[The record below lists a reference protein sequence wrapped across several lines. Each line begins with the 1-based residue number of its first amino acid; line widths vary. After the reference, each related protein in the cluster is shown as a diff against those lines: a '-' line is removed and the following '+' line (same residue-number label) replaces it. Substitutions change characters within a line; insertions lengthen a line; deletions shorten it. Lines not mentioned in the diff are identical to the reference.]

1 MFRKYFHIVLL
12 ILFASA
18 CSPYQRA
25 LKKHKNLSEAEK
37 LNISTNFVEAS
48 RYKILNDMESAKKM
62 YQEILERDPLHDASL
77 YELAE
82 LKSKNKEFKTA
93 DSLYKLAV
101 KLEPENYWYKLGYA
115 ENLVRLGKFQD
126 AANQY
131 RSVIEKNPQRYELYE
146 YEAQCYIYDRKPEKA
161 VELYDKLESIIGYS
175 EEIGI
180 QKYNIYKSSGNL
192 IKAMDVIR
200 SLADNFPENV
210 QYNLVLI
217 GWYMNTGRTGQ
228 AINRINAV
236 LEVDSQN
243 VLAKTFLADYY
254 HISGKDKEG
263 INIISSIISSENAS
277 IDEKIALL
285 MNVYDTKSVYGDTS
299 VVYDL
304 LDKLVEVNSDEA
316 KAWAMYADFLYAD
329 KKETK
334 AVEMWKN
341 ALKFD
346 KSKYPIWSLMLKTMY
361 EKKQFDTLNVYV
373 PQALEYFPSSS
384 DFWLYSGVSNFYAK
398 KYDKAIESL
407 EMALSLKFDSKKNK
421 NDTQYFLAKSY
432 YKEEKYDLSD
442 KMFEECL
449 NSNPLNL
456 NANTDYAYSLLKR
469 NIDVEKASQLLDFEP
484 SEKGIDFLH
493 AKALLLF
500 RTEKYK
506 EAAEA
511 YENIF
516 KDFSVTDGEL
526 FEHYGDA
533 LYKIGLTDDAQK
545 YWISASKAEGASK
558 LIDKKISEKK
568 YYE

>member
-277 IDEKIALL
+277 IDEK
-285 MNVYDTKSVYGDTS
+285 
-299 VVYDL
+299 
-304 LDKLVEVNSDEA
+304 
-316 KAWAMYADFLYAD
+316 
-329 KKETK
+329 
-334 AVEMWKN
+334 
-341 ALKFD
+341 
-346 KSKYPIWSLMLKTMY
+346 
-361 EKKQFDTLNVYV
+361 
-373 PQALEYFPSSS
+373 
-384 DFWLYSGVSNFYAK
+384 
-398 KYDKAIESL
+398 
-407 EMALSLKFDSKKNK
+407 
-421 NDTQYFLAKSY
+421 
-432 YKEEKYDLSD
+432 
-442 KMFEECL
+442 
-449 NSNPLNL
+449 
-456 NANTDYAYSLLKR
+456 
-469 NIDVEKASQLLDFEP
+469 
-484 SEKGIDFLH
+484 
-493 AKALLLF
+493 
-500 RTEKYK
+500 
-506 EAAEA
+506 
-511 YENIF
+511 
-516 KDFSVTDGEL
+516 
-526 FEHYGDA
+526 
-533 LYKIGLTDDAQK
+533 
-545 YWISASKAEGASK
+545 
-558 LIDKKISEKK
+558 
-568 YYE
+568 